1 MLQRLSIRFKNSIFW
16 QEMKIFKMI
25 TLGIEKDLDKSVK
38 TQARI
43 QGVDQGDWSSPL
55 KFNI

>member
-25 TLGIEKDLDKSVK
+25 TLGIEKDLDKRVK

-43 QGVDQGDWSSPL
+43 QGVDQWDWSPP
-55 KFNI
+55 